1 MQHET
6 KMENQ
11 SWLKKLARRLGPGH
25 VVNLCFI
32 VVLLFSTLLTWREV
46 VVLEDAYISSQRN
59 HLENVANALDK
70 HLQYN
75 VDKLIFLRN
84 GMREALVAP
93 LDFISLRNAVTEFE
107 QHRDEHAWQIELNRR
122 RTMPVNGVSDALVSE
137 GNLLSREN
145 ESLDNE
151 ITAALEVGYLLRLAH
166 NSSSMV
172 EAKYILTPVLWKY
185 LYRYAKKHQA
195 RGNGFGYGMVY
206 PNNPQSVTR
215 TLSARYYKDGAEI
228 LIDRGWDMATG
239 EKDFD
244 DPLNQQ
250 HRPRRLTPRECARLM
265 GFEAPG
271 EAKFRIPVSDTQA
284 YRQFG
289 NSVVVPVF
297 AAVAKLLEP
306 KIKQAVALR
315 QQEAQHGRRSR

>member
-1 MQHET
+1 MDHPKPKPWHAQPLSQVYET
-6 KMENQ
+6 LHSSEDGLRDAEATERLQTHGPNTLRAKPPKSILRM
-11 SWLKKLARRLGPGH
+11 LKEQ
-25 VVNLCFI
+25 
-32 VVLLFSTLLTWREV
+32 LL
-46 VVLEDAYISSQRN
+46 D
-59 HLENVANALDK
+59 
-70 HLQYN
+70 
-75 VDKLIFLRN
+75 
-84 GMREALVAP
+84 P
-93 LDFISLRNAVTEFE
+93 
-107 QHRDEHAWQIELNRR
+107 
-122 RTMPVNGVSDALVSE
+122 
-137 GNLLSREN
+137 
-145 ESLDNE
+145 
-151 ITAALEVGYLLRLAH
+151 
-166 NSSSMV
+166 MV

>member
-1 MQHET
+1 MT
-6 KMENQ
+6 
-11 SWLKKLARRLGPGH
+11 LAQ
-25 VVNLCFI
+25 
-32 VVLLFSTLLTWREV
+32 LL
-46 VVLEDAYISSQRN
+46 D
-59 HLENVANALDK
+59 
-70 HLQYN
+70 
-75 VDKLIFLRN
+75 
-84 GMREALVAP
+84 P
-93 LDFISLRNAVTEFE
+93 
-107 QHRDEHAWQIELNRR
+107 
-122 RTMPVNGVSDALVSE
+122 
-137 GNLLSREN
+137 
-145 ESLDNE
+145 
-151 ITAALEVGYLLRLAH
+151 
-166 NSSSMV
+166 MV

-271 EAKFRIPVSDTQA
+271 EANSAFRFRTLRPIAS
-284 YRQFG
+284 
-289 NSVVVPVF
+289 SVT
-297 AAVAKLLEP
+297 
-306 KIKQAVALR
+306 R
-315 QQEAQHGRRSR
+315 WSCRSLPRWQTA